1 MRRSGHLWAI
11 ILAAGEGRRLGS
23 LTRDDQG
30 SSVPKQYCAFDGS
43 ETMLRWTVKRAAR
56 VVPVDQIVTVV
67 AAQHRRW
74 WRRELFDLPPENVV
88 AQPRNK
94 GTAVGLLLP
103 LTEVLKRDPL
113 ATVVVLPSDHHVAD
127 EKILQQAILAAFR
140 AVDAD
145 DGRVVLLG
153 IAPRDSDADYGW
165 IMTSD
170 SEGPVQR
177 VASFVEKP
185 APELARRLMEQGGLL
200 NSMIIAASGATLL
213 RLYARSVPLLLDR
226 FTTWRDRA
234 GGASSA
240 GSNRC
245 TSRWLLRTSA
255 GTCSSA
261 VATTSAFWRCRDVAG
276 PIWGLPRD
284 SSCSGSS
291 DRRCPG
297 IRHCRTRPSSTYS
310 RSFHL
315 NGLNAPPLTRETI
328 CRA

>member
-234 GGASSA
+234 GGELGGLESLYVSLASSDF
-240 GSNRC
+240 S
-245 TSRWLLRTSA
+245 
-255 GTCSSA
+255 
-261 VATTSAFWRCRDVAG
+261 RDVLERSCDHLRVLEVPGCGWSDLGTPAR
-276 PIWGLPRD
+276 LELFRQQRSSVPRD
-284 SSCSGSS
+284 
-291 DRRCPG
+291 
-297 IRHCRTRPSSTYS
+297 
-310 RSFHL
+310 
-315 NGLNAPPLTRETI
+315 PPLQDT
-328 CRA
+328 A